1 MSGDRPQY
9 GEYATPEEQRLAA
22 GLPAEPPPA
31 PAAPAPAPDPQPAAA
46 HAAEAPKARP
56 VDRLLTIAMLAYGV
70 VNVFSTIPQFL
81 NMGEALTQAMKMLG
95 IPGEFTNL
103 GPARTWGIVAIVV
116 MLVGFAAT
124 VYVAFRRIRAAKLAW
139 WVPLAGFVITMFF
152 VSMCMMV
159 PIMGDPAFMKASL
172 GG

>member
-22 GLPAEPPPA
+22 GLPAVPPPP
-31 PAAPAPAPDPQPAAA
+31 PAAPAPAPVAPAPV
-46 HAAEAPKARP
+46 AETPKPRQA
-56 VDRLLTIAMLAYGV
+56 DRLITIAMLAYGV

-139 WVPLAGFVITMFF
+139 WVPLAGFVITMFA